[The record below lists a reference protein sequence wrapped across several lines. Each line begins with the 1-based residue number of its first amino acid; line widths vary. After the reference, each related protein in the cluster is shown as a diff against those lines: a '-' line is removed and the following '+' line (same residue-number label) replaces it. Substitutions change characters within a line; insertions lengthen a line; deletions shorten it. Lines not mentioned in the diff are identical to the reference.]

1 MDADRFAEDVVN
13 YLWRETA
20 KHDAR
25 RDVREGR
32 RLPGVWWTVRDGDWA
47 MRVRAWYDGRAE
59 TTEPRRTVQRDG
71 TLAAVLLVASV
82 MGG

>member
-25 RDVREGR
+25 RDAPRSVTARSPR
-32 RLPGVWWTVRDGDWA
+32 CCWWQA
-47 MRVRAWYDGRAE
+47 
-59 TTEPRRTVQRDG
+59 
-71 TLAAVLLVASV
+71 
-82 MGG
+82 